1 MANLKDGLRT
11 QYPYGGL
18 SPRPMYDFPSPTSN
32 YPSGMPA
39 TSPSFFPMAY
49 SISPRFGGSAFIPP
63 ADVFGEPRN
72 GSTNDNQAY
81 TPRAFKNRGSGA
93 LGSDPVA
100 MHLLVETAMID
111 SQNFDLLSVEEV
123 DALKQEQRGLD
134 GRLSTVRKRLES
146 ETKIR
151 DAARSLTRLN
161 SLEEKGHRRGLSSR
175 SSPPTKDTS
184 TRGLEELDASN
195 KKVDDLTREL
205 LEVESRMRLIDMQLL
220 MHTAAVLQLTHN
232 GPRRRKQN
240 ADMANG
246 GDGRPD
252 SPASIYTYENERGFG
267 GREDGFDERSLYRSP
282 ENLDSLM
289 NALQNGTH
297 HQSPSADEQNQSL
310 STMGKRL
317 EELNDR
323 LRGLIIEANPERN
336 ERYSRPPQ
344 SGATPDASALE
355 RQLDFLDQ
363 GLRDISAEQTALKTS
378 TGPKQEV
385 EQRLQGINIQM
396 YAMLNTSDSNVPP
409 PAAVSGNGLQEQ
421 LEYLEDSFFS
431 IERLQYA
438 LNDQLDELR
447 ADATTKEGVEQYE
460 STLTRLWQM
469 IQKGEEEA
477 RERKRERRRLL
488 AEDLDNTEELSPDES
503 DTGAETFSLMAFDSK
518 IQTIFRRAMSLK
530 DKQSIL
536 VRQIKQQRELN
547 SKSDAQREEQVNR
560 LNEQVLSARSEKN
573 TMEAELERAISQ
585 LSSFDESKVQND
597 SRALR
602 DAEERNAALET
613 QIREVQERSTAFED
627 EVRNAEERSM
637 AYESQIRESQERSA
651 AFEAQ
656 VRDAEQ
662 RSAAFEAQFHDAEER
677 STAYESQIRE
687 IQERSTAYESQIRE
701 SQERSTAFE
710 AQVRDVEQR
719 STAYEAQIRDAQE
732 RSLGYETQIREAQE
746 RTLVLEEQLRQAQEH
761 SRAEGA
767 TIQAELAQS
776 TSKIDEATAALV
788 VATTQKEAAESRAK
802 DAAATLSAKEEELRD
817 LEGEVVRLT
826 TELAFAKAELDGAY
840 GTRAERA
847 AESGSSVKKE
857 IDEVAARNAS
867 LLAEIMALQKLSEAA
882 SQSEQEARDNER
894 NVKAELAVMATE
906 YEDLTR
912 DAIQNEKDRDTLE
925 ASIDRLRDEKE
936 ALELELS
943 DERVRWLGIR
953 SPSVAAGATMAP
965 EHNATSIRM
974 LREDFRKMMRDRTAE
989 ALRALRSEQEERRK
1003 LEATVRQLRKE
1014 SSLPKSNLSK
1024 SLTPA
1029 SASG

>member
-1 MANLKDGLRT
+1 MANDGLRT

-32 YPSGMPA
+32 YPSGIPA

-63 ADVFGEPRN
+63 ADVFVDPRN
-72 GSTNDNQAY
+72 GATADNGPY

-111 SQNFDLLSVEEV
+111 SQNFDILSVEDV
-123 DALKQEQRGLD
+123 DALKQEQKGLD
-134 GRLSTVRKRLES
+134 GRLGTVRKRLES

-161 SLEEKGHRRGLSSR
+161 SREEKGHRRGLSSR
-175 SSPPTKDTS
+175 SSTPVKDTS
-184 TRGLEELDASN
+184 TRGLDELDASN
-195 KKVDDLTREL
+195 KKVEDLTREL

-232 GPRRRKQN
+232 GPRKRKQN

-246 GDGRPD
+246 EDRRPD
-252 SPASIYTYENERGFG
+252 SPASIYTYENEREFG

-297 HQSPSADEQNQSL
+297 HRSHSADQQNQSL
-310 STMGKRL
+310 SIVSKRL

-323 LRGLIIEANPERN
+323 VRELVINANPERN

-363 GLRDISAEQTALKTS
+363 GLRDISADQTALKTA
-378 TGPKQEV
+378 TGSNQAV
-385 EQRLQGINIQM
+385 EERLQGINIQM

-409 PAAVSGNGLQEQ
+409 PAAVSGSGLQEQ
-421 LEYLEDSFFS
+421 LDYLEDSFYS

-438 LNDQLDELR
+438 LNDQLDDLR
-447 ADATTKEGVEQYE
+447 ADAATKEGVEQYE

-469 IQKGEEEA
+469 IQKAEEEA

-488 AEDLDNTEELSPDES
+488 AEDPDNTEELSPDES
-503 DTGAETFSLMAFDSK
+503 DMGEETFSLIAFDSK

-560 LNEQVLSARSEKN
+560 LNEQVLSARSVKN
-573 TMEAELERAISQ
+573 TMEAELERAMSQ
-585 LSSFDESKVQND
+585 LSSFNEAKVQDD
-597 SRALR
+597 SRALH

-613 QIREVQERSTAFED
+613 QIREIRERSTAFED
-627 EVRNAEERSM
+627 QVRNAEE
-637 AYESQIRESQERSA
+637 
-651 AFEAQ
+651 
-656 VRDAEQ
+656 
-662 RSAAFEAQFHDAEER
+662 
-677 STAYESQIRE
+677 
-687 IQERSTAYESQIRE
+687 
-701 SQERSTAFE
+701 
-710 AQVRDVEQR
+710 R

-732 RSLGYETQIREAQE
+732 RSLGYEEQLRDAEERSTAYEAQIRDAQERSLGYEAQIRDVQERSLGYEAQIREAQE
-746 RTLVLEEQLRQAQEH
+746 RTLALEEQLKQAQEQ
-761 SRAEGA
+761 SRVEAT

-776 TSKIDEATAALV
+776 TSKIEEASTALV
-788 VATTQKEAAESRAK
+788 AASAQKEAAETRATE
-802 DAAATLSAKEEELRD
+802 AAAALSAKEEELRD

-826 TELAFAKAELDGAY
+826 TELTFAKAELDGAY

-847 AESGSSVKKE
+847 AASGSSTKRELDGLTAKN
-857 IDEVAARNAS
+857 AA
-867 LLAEIMALQKLSEAA
+867 LLAEIMALQKLSEVA

-894 NVKAELAVMATE
+894 NVKAELAAMAAE

-912 DAIQNEKDRDTLE
+912 DAIQNEKDRDSLE
-925 ASIDRLRDEKE
+925 AIIDKLRDEKE

-943 DERVRWLGIR
+943 DERVKWLGIR
-953 SPSVAAGATMAP
+953 SPSVAGGATMAP
-965 EHNATSIRM
+965 DQGATSIRM

-1003 LEATVRQLRKE
+1003 LEATIRQLRKE

>member
-1 MANLKDGLRT
+1 MANLNDGLRT

-32 YPSGMPA
+32 YPSGIPA

-63 ADVFGEPRN
+63 ADVFGDPRN
-72 GSTNDNQAY
+72 GSTSDSGPY

-123 DALKQEQRGLD
+123 DALKQEQKGLD
-134 GRLSTVRKRLES
+134 ARLNTVRKRLES

-161 SLEEKGHRRGLSSR
+161 SREEKGHRRGLSSR

-184 TRGLEELDASN
+184 SRGLEELDASN

-232 GPRRRKQN
+232 GPRKRKQN

-246 GDGRPD
+246 GDRRPD
-252 SPASIYTYENERGFG
+252 SPASIYTYENERAFG

-297 HQSPSADEQNQSL
+297 HHSHSADLQNRSL
-310 STMGKRL
+310 STVSKRL

-323 LRGLIIEANPERN
+323 VRELIIEANPERS

-344 SGATPDASALE
+344 SGTTPDASALE

-363 GLRDISAEQTALKTS
+363 GLRDLSAEQTALKSS
-378 TGPKQEV
+378 TGSDQAAE
-385 EQRLQGINIQM
+385 ERLQGINIQM

-409 PAAVSGNGLQEQ
+409 PAAVSGNGLQQQ
-421 LEYLEDSFFS
+421 LEYLEDSFYS
-431 IERLQYA
+431 IERMQYA
-438 LNDQLDELR
+438 LNDQLDDLR
-447 ADATTKEGVEQYE
+447 ADAATKEGVEQYE

-488 AEDLDNTEELSPDES
+488 AEDPDNTEELSPDES
-503 DTGAETFSLMAFDSK
+503 DTGAETFSLIAFDSK

-585 LSSFDESKVQND
+585 LSSFDEAKVQND

-602 DAEERNAALET
+602 EAEDRNNALET
-613 QIREVQERSTAFED
+613 QIREIRERSTAFQD
-627 EVRNAEERSM
+627 
-637 AYESQIRESQERSA
+637 
-651 AFEAQ
+651 Q
-656 VRDAEQ
+656 VR
-662 RSAAFEAQFHDAEER
+662 DAEER
-677 STAYESQIRE
+677 STAYESQVRE
-687 IQERSTAYESQIRE
+687 I
-701 SQERSTAFE
+701 QERSTAFE
-710 AQVRDVEQR
+710 AQARDAEQR
-719 STAYEAQIRDAQE
+719 STAYEAQLRDAQE
-732 RSLGYETQIREAQE
+732 RSMSYEAQIREAQE

-761 SRAEGA
+761 SRAEAA

-776 TSKIDEATAALV
+776 TSKIDEASTALLA
-788 VATTQKEAAESRAK
+788 ATAQKEAAETRAQE
-802 DAAATLSAKEEELRD
+802 AAAALSAKEKELRD

-826 TELAFAKAELDGAY
+826 TELTFAKAELDGAY

-857 IDEVAARNAS
+857 IDDLAAKNAA
-867 LLAEIMALQKLSEAA
+867 LLAELTALQKLSEAA

-894 NVKAELAVMATE
+894 NVKAELAAMATE

-925 ASIDRLRDEKE
+925 AIIDKLRDEKE

-943 DERVRWLGIR
+943 DERVKWLGIR

-965 EHNATSIRM
+965 DQGATSIRM